1 VTFGLLTNFVLGA
14 GYISGAVA
22 MVITIGCMIVL
33 DVVHP
38 PAVSTALSF
47 AFQADIENNLVLF
60 SLAVGAVALLVS
72 LERFVLWILAR

>member
-1 VTFGLLTNFVLGA
+1 MQWRLCSNRLRPNLA
-14 GYISGAVA
+14 GDGYS
-22 MVITIGCMIVL
+22 CMIML

-60 SLAVGAVALLVS
+60 SLAVGAVALLVG